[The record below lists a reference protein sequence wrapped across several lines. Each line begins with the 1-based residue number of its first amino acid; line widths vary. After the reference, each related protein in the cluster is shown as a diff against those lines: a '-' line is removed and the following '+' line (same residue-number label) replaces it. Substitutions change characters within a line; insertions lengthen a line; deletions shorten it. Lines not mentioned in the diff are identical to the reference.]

1 MAYGKRRE
9 EVPIEGEAIDLGSLV
24 SLPVELVLAMTA
36 LDANSKRV
44 VLASERVQRRLIAD
58 SGRPILHTFS
68 LVIEREP
75 MTDEEAEQIDT
86 IDGARKASKAAKANA
101 EAETL
106 AREKRSMFE
115 LGQSSSIN
123 ALTKLD
129 ELTRA
134 AQVLARQIRP

>member
-1 MAYGKRRE
+1 MAYGKRE

-24 SLPVELVLAMTA
+24 SLPVEVVLAMPA
-36 LDANSKRV
+36 QDANSKRV

-75 MTDEEAEQIDT
+75 MTDEEAEQIDM

-106 AREKRSMFE
+106 AREKRGMFE